1 MSGFLDQS
9 EIDRLE
15 VELVQLNVKKELA
28 ESAKEK
34 VRVMYYDIVGSPLF
48 TSLDTLE
55 EIGKAIND
63 MDIRIKPDS
72 KYSLAFINLKSSY
85 LKRL

>member
-15 VELVQLNVKKELA
+15 VELVQLNAKKELA

-48 TSLDTLE
+48 TNLDTLE